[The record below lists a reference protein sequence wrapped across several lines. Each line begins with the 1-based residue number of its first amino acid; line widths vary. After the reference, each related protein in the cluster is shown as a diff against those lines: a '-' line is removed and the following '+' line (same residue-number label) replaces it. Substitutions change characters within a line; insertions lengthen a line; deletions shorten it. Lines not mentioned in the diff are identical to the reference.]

1 MEIEEVFL
9 GFSEVDDHSAVGLS
23 TKIKQLLHNNNMD
36 LLQCRG
42 QGYDGARVM
51 SGAYGGVQA
60 LIRQVQPNAL
70 INRWDLLSKFT
81 GESTITLKKLNPT
94 RWAGRYMSLL
104 AIKLRYIDIMKA
116 LNEINLNTHKL
127 DERNEKYCLNLIWY
141 QNSFSQKNVDLLK
154 ATDNLKN
161 AKTNL
166 EKFRNGYE
174 SAKANALNIAKKDII
189 EYSQKIQLKY
199 SNDLSAEFP
208 QQLVMLVSMTTIKE
222 ELAMLNSIK
231 EFLEFLIKQPL
242 LNSSVPE
249 VATALILFLTL
260 PVTSANAERSFSKLK
275 LIKNYLRSTQEQER
289 LSDLAIL
296 AIEAKEAEKMDI
308 KELIKT
314 FSELKARKKKLLID
328 TL

>member
-1 MEIEEVFL
+1 MQPKI
-9 GFSEVDDHSAVGLS
+9 LS
-23 TKIKQLLHNNNMD
+23 QLNLVSK
-36 LLQCRG
+36 LLQ
-42 QGYDGARVM
+42 
-51 SGAYGGVQA
+51 S
-60 LIRQVQPNAL
+60 
-70 INRWDLLSKFT
+70 
-81 GESTITLKKLNPT
+81 
-94 RWAGRYMSLL
+94 
-104 AIKLRYIDIMKA
+104 
-116 LNEINLNTHKL
+116 
-127 DERNEKYCLNLIWY
+127 
-141 QNSFSQKNVDLLK
+141 KNVDLLK

-174 SAKANALNIAKKDII
+174 NAKANALNIAIMDVVCCQLHNRFVGMNEVCNLFNFMSPSVLISLLEKDIM
-189 EYSQKIQLKY
+189 EYSQKIQLRY

-208 QQLVMLVSMTTIKE
+208 LQLVMLVSMTTIKE
-222 ELAMLNSIK
+222 ELAKLNSIK

-242 LNSSVPE
+242 LTSSVPE

-275 LIKNYLRSTQEQER
+275 LVKNYLRSTQEQER

-314 FSELKARKKKLLID
+314 FSELRARKKNF
-328 TL
+328 